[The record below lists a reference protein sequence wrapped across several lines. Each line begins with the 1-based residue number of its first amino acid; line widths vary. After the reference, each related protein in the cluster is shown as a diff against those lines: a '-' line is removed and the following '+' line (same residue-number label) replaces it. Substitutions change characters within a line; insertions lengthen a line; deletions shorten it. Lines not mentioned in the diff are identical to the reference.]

1 MTCGA
6 SHGFIV
12 VLIFIL
18 YELVPFSRN
27 KYTIFSTVNKYD
39 TITKDITL
47 NLLTGSSGSH
57 LGKFAFIS
65 THQRQLTTT

>member
-18 YELVPFSRN
+18 YELAPFSKI
-27 KYTIFSTVNKYD
+27 KYPIFSTIKKIRYNYEGYNVEFTY
-39 TITKDITL
+39 
-47 NLLTGSSGSH
+47 
-57 LGKFAFIS
+57 
-65 THQRQLTTT
+65 

>member
-18 YELVPFSRN
+18 YELAPFSKN
-27 KYTIFSTVNKYD
+27 KIHNFQTIKYD
-39 TITKDITL
+39 TIFNTKNLTL
-47 NLLTGSSGSH
+47 NSLTGSH
-57 LGKFAFIS
+57 LGRLAFIS
-65 THQRQLTTT
+65 SHQRQLTTA